1 MVTICHRVMGVRSPM
16 IKPISKIQNTLSQY
30 FSSSELLSLVFKF
43 VDKNQQKA
51 LVFQWFAS
59 FSCHQTPTV
68 SASNSRTWQGASRQ
82 TEKNWGIASTIYSLQ
97 SMNPSIYHQL
107 STSTHPTS
115 IPHLPP
121 RRQCKKT
128 NTQPP
133 YGQFVFAST
142 LFPCF
147 SSKVKAVLRS

>member
-1 MVTICHRVMGVRSPM
+1 MVTICHRVREWVSPM

-30 FSSSELLSLVFKF
+30 FSSPELLSLVFKF

-51 LVFQWFAS
+51 IVFQWFTS
-59 FSCHQTPTV
+59 FACCQTPRV
-68 SASNSRTWQGASRQ
+68 SASNSRTWQV
-82 TEKNWGIASTIYSLQ
+82 KIYTAYFY
-97 SMNPSIYHQL
+97 P
-107 STSTHPTS
+107 
-115 IPHLPP
+115 LPLLRP
-121 RRQCKKT
+121 YFYTPPATKVTVLET

-147 SSKVKAVLRS
+147 HPRLKQCYVLKLVQCIPVHLFQ

>member
-51 LVFQWFAS
+51 PVFQWFTS
-59 FSCHQTPTV
+59 FACRQTPTV
-68 SASNSRTWQGASRQ
+68 SASNSRTWQNRPRENCGANV
-82 TEKNWGIASTIYSLQ
+82 TFYSLQ
-97 SMNPSIYHQL
+97 PIISSVYHQL